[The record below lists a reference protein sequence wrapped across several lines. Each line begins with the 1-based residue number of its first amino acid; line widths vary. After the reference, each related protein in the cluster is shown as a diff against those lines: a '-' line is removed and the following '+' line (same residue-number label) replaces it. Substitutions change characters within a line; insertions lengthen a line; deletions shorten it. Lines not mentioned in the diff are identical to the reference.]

1 MTTHHSTADLGLGNE
16 GHMPSLAGA
25 TAWLNSPPLTTES
38 LRGRVVVVDF
48 WTLTCINWLRTLP
61 YVRAW
66 AKEYEPDGLV
76 VIGVHTPE
84 FGIETDV
91 DRVRHTTEAMGIEY
105 PVAVDSD
112 YGVWQAF
119 ANHYWPAL
127 YFIDA
132 QGRIRQHH
140 FGEGEYERSEQIIQ
154 ALLDEAGAP
163 GSRDGR
169 AAPVE
174 PRGIEI
180 AADWDHLQSP
190 ESYVGYERGER
201 FASPGEVAYDE
212 RRAYALPSRLRR
224 NEWALEGDW
233 TIGRERVT
241 AEAAGAKIVYRFHA
255 RDVHLILAPPAGGA
269 SPAGGG
275 AARFRVRLDGA
286 APGDAH
292 GLDVDADGRGAITE
306 ARLYQLIRQPGPVAD
321 RTFEIE
327 LLDAGAQ
334 AFAFTFG

>member
-1 MTTHHSTADLGLGNE
+1 
-16 GHMPSLAGA
+16 MPSLAGA

-48 WTLTCINWLRTLP
+48 WTFTCINWLRTLP

-66 AKEYEPDGLV
+66 AKEYESDGLV

-91 DRVRHTTEAMGIEY
+91 ESVRRSAKEMEVDY
-105 PVAVDSD
+105 PIAVDRD
-112 YGVWQAF
+112 YAIWQAF

-127 YFIDA
+127 YFVDA
-132 QGRIRQHH
+132 SGQIRQHH
-140 FGEGEYERSEQIIQ
+140 FGEGEYERSERIIQ

-169 AAPVE
+169 RAAVD
-174 PRGIEI
+174 PRGIEL

-190 ESYVGYERGER
+190 ETYLGYERGEH
-201 FASPGEVAYDE
+201 FASRGDVAYDE
-212 RRAYALPSRLRR
+212 RHVYAVPDRLGR
-224 NEWALEGDW
+224 NEWALDGEW
-233 TIGRERVT
+233 TVGREMAV
-241 AEAAGAKIVYRFHA
+241 AEAPGARIVYRFHA
-255 RDVHLILAPPAGGA
+255 RDAHLILASA
-269 SPAGGG
+269 AGGG
-275 AARFRVRLDGA
+275 GPTRFRVRLDGA
-286 APGDAH
+286 APGGAH
-292 GLDVDADGRGAITE
+292 GLDVDADGNGTVVE
-306 ARLYQLIRQPGPVAD
+306 PRLYQLIRQPGPVAD
-321 RTFEIE
+321 REVEVE